1 MHLFA
6 AERWLPALLALQA
19 IAVNAQSSASPNCT
33 IKTQFFTQLVDHN
46 STTNG
51 TFQQQYQIIKP
62 HFKPGGPIFYYQ
74 QAETAKFACLERTI
88 YPEWAQEV
96 DGMVISLEHR
106 FFGLSDA
113 SNATDPIEKYKSLI
127 LENVMLDAVTFVN
140 HIKHTIPG
148 AKDSK
153 VIVSGGSYGGFLTTV
168 LKMNYPEVF
177 FGAVP
182 YAPPLRSIGAN
193 YQNPRRY
200 DWFNWVNQVYW
211 DLSAAAATKMRDAF
225 TLLAKRFQNLGE
237 VQDIA
242 KDLNLCTV
250 PKTAADLQL
259 VMGVITTN
267 AELIPLL
274 SYSSPDAN
282 PFGATPEKL
291 VNISLS
297 AKNPI
302 DIVNATLT
310 LRNPPSLVPCISW
323 DSDES
328 SEASLQKAPFNYL
341 LCKYFPLSGNEIL
354 EGNIYPPTS
363 IQTES
368 DPMTCETLYKV
379 VPPTQAEVEAK
390 WHISRADLIQAPR
403 IIFAYAENDPTTGV
417 GIHPF
422 PPSPDRNAS
431 RWMITSQAAHG
442 EESIASF
449 SGDKPSVV
457 HARRVQLETIKEW
470 LGLY

>member
-1 MHLFA
+1 MRLFTS
-6 AERWLPALLALQA
+6 ERWLPALLALQA
-19 IAVNAQSSASPNCT
+19 IVVNSQSSSPNCT
-33 IKTQFFTQLVDHN
+33 IKTEFFTQLVDHN

-74 QAETAKFACLERTI
+74 QAETATFACLERTI

-96 DGMVISLEHR
+96 GGMVISLEHR

-113 SNATDPIEKYKSLI
+113 SNATDPIEKYKSLT

-177 FGAVP
+177 FGAIP

-193 YQNPRRY
+193 YQNQRRY
-200 DWFNWVNQVYW
+200 DWFNWV
-211 DLSAAAATKMRDAF
+211 
-225 TLLAKRFQNLGE
+225 E
-237 VQDIA
+237 DIA
-242 KDLNLCTV
+242 KDLNLCTI
-250 PKTAADLQL
+250 PKTAADLHL
-259 VMGVITTN
+259 VMGVIATN

-297 AKNPI
+297 AKSPI

-310 LRNPPSLVPCISW
+310 LRNPPNLVPCISW

-341 LCKYFPLSGNEIL
+341 LCKYFPLSSNEIL

-363 IQTES
+363 VQTES
-368 DPMTCETLYKV
+368 DPMTCETLYKI